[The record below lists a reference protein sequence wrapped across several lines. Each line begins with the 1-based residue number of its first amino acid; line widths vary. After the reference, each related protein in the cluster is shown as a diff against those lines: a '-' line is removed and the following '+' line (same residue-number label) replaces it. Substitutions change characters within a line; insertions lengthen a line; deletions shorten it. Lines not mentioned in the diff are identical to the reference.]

1 MTLLQ
6 TVDLSVTYGAVRAVH
21 ELSIDVDAGEL
32 VGLIG
37 PNGAGKTTCIDAVC
51 GFTAHEG
58 SVVLDGVSL
67 DGLRPDVRARRG
79 VVRSFQQ
86 VELFDDLDVRGN
98 LLVAADG
105 GDVSAAVD
113 AFDIAHL
120 LDRSTAALSE
130 GERKLVGLA
139 RVLARRPRV
148 LLLDEPAAG
157 LDTSESHDLGA
168 RLRRVADR
176 GVGVLLVDHDMDLVL
191 GTCDRVHVI
200 DRGALVA
207 TGTPEVVRR
216 HPDVVAAYLGSAAA

>member
-1 MTLLQ
+1 MTLLR
-6 TVDLSVTYGAVRAVH
+6 TVDLSVTYGGVRAVH

-51 GFTAHEG
+51 GFTAHDG

-120 LDRSTAALSE
+120 LDRPTAALSE

-139 RVLARRPRV
+139 RVLARGPRV

-157 LDTSESHDLGA
+157 LDTSESRDLGA
-168 RLRRVADR
+168 RLRRVTDR
-176 GVGVLLVDHDMDLVL
+176 GVGVLLVDHDMELVL
-191 GTCDRVHVI
+191 GVCDRVHVI
-200 DRGALVA
+200 DRGTLVA
-207 TGTPEVVRR
+207 SGTPDVVRR
-216 HPDVVAAYLGSAAA
+216 HPEVIAAYLGSAA